1 MKKNYAS
8 LLNQITELY
17 IKALSQMYF
26 WDSRCD
32 NEKDGDNAQFYC
44 SIRNE
49 YAHKAAA
56 YFDILSDEVSQD
68 DIEDMHRTAK
78 QTANLPVD

>member
-8 LLNQITELY
+8 LLNQITEMY
-17 IKALSQMYF
+17 IKALAQMYY
-26 WDSRCD
+26 WDTRCD
-32 NEKDGDNAQFYC
+32 DEKDGDNAKVYC
-44 SIRNE
+44 DIRNR
-49 YAHKAAA
+49 YAHEASA
-56 YFDILSDEVSQD
+56 YFNILNNEVSQD